1 MLLILTGITLLI
13 IAIYFYEGG
22 DAVTRTQ
29 KRLNAQGVS
38 MQKNGWRE
46 FNLDNIPG
54 ETPASLFGGMTKAE
68 AILKYKLELM
78 YPFDGK
84 VGFYGGS
91 DRPATRDKC
100 RNNGG
105 LKCREKLETAYLFRS
120 TDDGKSF
127 IRYKLEHGITNGIK
141 KSEGRYFLNVYEEDT
156 KRDKTYISDDFGE
169 RWRKLGDIKIETL
182 WSKEKFIYSVSKAV
196 PNEVQVNKKV
206 SEYFYTKDGG
216 KTSQPLPQKIVAYAK
231 EASMQF
237 YIYHGKLVFLVE
249 GKLKFVDIDT
259 LEEEEM
265 ALEVPKG
272 KEIFQYYGAMVDDE
286 SQEIYVKL
294 SDKGVKVGKNFYES
308 IWYPLLNI
316 QVAFPKHIP
325 DNKQGFYLNVA
336 GSYIGA
342 RVRIKGYLLHVWTM
356 NKGKKWHYEMLP
368 KYLFDTTYT
377 GYGNNRIWMEALVLG
392 ERGKRGKS
400 MFVMGKI
407 KEQE

>member
-38 MQKNGWRE
+38 MQKNEWRE

-100 RNNGG
+100 RNSGG
-105 LKCREKLETAYLFRS
+105 LKCRERLETAYLFRS

-127 IRYKLEHGITNGIK
+127 TRYKLEHGITNSIK

-182 WSKEKFIYSVSKAV
+182 WSKERFIYSVSKAV

-216 KTSQPLPQKIVAYAK
+216 KTSQPLPQKIVSYAK

-272 KEIFQYYGAMVDDE
+272 KKIVGNVYVDKE
-286 SQEIYVKL
+286 SKEIYFIL
-294 SDKGVKVGKNFYES
+294 QEQS
-308 IWYPLLNI
+308 ITYGQSYQPSVWYPLSNEHVQLTKSPPNEDGI
-316 QVAFPKHIP
+316 LYFDI
-325 DNKQGFYLNVA
+325 A
-336 GSYIGA
+336 GNYIGGMT
-342 RVRIKGYLLHVWTM
+342 RVKGYLLHMWTM

>member
-1 MLLILTGITLLI
+1 M

-22 DAVTRTQ
+22 DAVIRTQ

-38 MQKNGWRE
+38 MQKNEWRE

-91 DRPATRDKC
+91 DREDIGDNHC
-100 RNNGG
+100 RES
-105 LKCREKLETAYLFRS
+105 KDIYCEEKLETAYLFRS

-127 IRYKLEHGITNGIK
+127 TRYKLEHGIVNGIK

-169 RWRKLGDIKIETL
+169 RWRKLGDIKIEAL
-182 WSKEKFIYSVSKAV
+182 WSKERFIYSVSKAV

-237 YIYHGKLVFLVE
+237 YIYQGKLVFLVE

-272 KEIFQYYGAMVDDE
+272 KKIVGNVYVDKENRDIYFILQEQSITYGQSYQPSV
-286 SQEIYVKL
+286 
-294 SDKGVKVGKNFYES
+294 
-308 IWYPLLNI
+308 WYPLSNEHVQLTKSPPNEDGI
-316 QVAFPKHIP
+316 LYFDI
-325 DNKQGFYLNVA
+325 A
-336 GSYIGA
+336 GNYIGGMT
-342 RVRIKGYLLHVWTM
+342 RVKGYLLHMWTM

-368 KYLFDTTYT
+368 KYLFDTAYT

-392 ERGKRGKS
+392 ERGKRGTS